1 MLQCSNQLRRDPV
14 GMAEAAQTER
24 GARYMAAKAKTPE
37 FKDAFGSTEAAALAG
52 REAMESMMKVGS
64 DLASQSYEKS
74 LAMSREQVEK
84 LFGSAG
90 SSQLDE
96 VAAQGKA
103 NADAVL
109 QATSVVAKGFE
120 EMSRAWMGL
129 AQRQMEANL
138 AGVQAV
144 MGARNM
150 QDAVELQASWL
161 KGNVDTLMSEGVKL
175 SEMAVDVGTK
185 AWEPLNGRLNATTA
199 AAARTATRANGAAN
213 S

>member
-1 MLQCSNQLRRDPV
+1 
-14 GMAEAAQTER
+14 MAT
-24 GARYMAAKAKTPE
+24 KAKTPE

-52 REAMESMMKVGS
+52 REAMESMLKVGT

-90 SSQLDE
+90 ASQLDE

-120 EMSRAWMGL
+120 DISRAWLGL

-138 AGVQAV
+138 AGAQAV
-144 MGARNM
+144 MGARSL
-150 QDAVELQASWL
+150 QDAVELQANWV
-161 KGNVDTLMSEGVKL
+161 KGNVDSLVSESVKL
-175 SEMAVDVGTK
+175 SEMAVTVGTK
-185 AWEPLNGRLNATTA
+185 AWEPLNGRLNAGA
-199 AAARTATRANGAAN
+199 AAAQGAARNATRANGAAT